1 MEVETIKMIA
11 TTYEGLEDVLGR
23 ELMRMGAEDVDTDTC
38 RVTFSGDK
46 YLLYQAN
53 YELRTALKIYKEVM
67 CFDFTSKEEF
77 LAQFKDYRWSKILNI
92 YKSFRVEA
100 SSKSPIINDNAEIKA
115 EITKIITAYFNE
127 KSHKTPPHDTQNPSV
142 VIVIELTEDNK
153 CKFLLDSSV
162 ESLSHRGYKV
172 SSVNAKYDEVYSA
185 GLVQLSGWKANTNFI
200 DPMCGQGTLL
210 IEAAM
215 FAYNIPAQV
224 CRENFGFFTWRDFD
238 AEMWQDIKSST
249 KIRIK
254 HNGEF
259 AFKLLG
265 YDSDELSVKA
275 ANQNI
280 KKAMLDKYITVE
292 KSDPVDID
300 APDGQNTAII
310 LAPKVDVYKQDET
323 KELTATLEKLAKK
336 VFKGAKVW
344 IHSDYEDL
352 PKAIGIQ
359 PTKVAEVKFSN
370 KDFKLGLY

>member
-1 MEVETIKMIA
+1 VEVETIKMIA

-292 KSDPVDID
+292 KSAPVDID

>member
-1 MEVETIKMIA
+1 VEVETIKMIA

>member
-23 ELMRMGAEDVDTDTC
+23 EPMRMGAEDVDTDTC

-100 SSKSPIINDNAEIKA
+100 SSKSPVINDNAEIKA

-336 VFKGAKVW
+336 VFKGSKVW

-359 PTKVAEVKFSN
+359 PTKVSEVKFSN

>member
-1 MEVETIKMIA
+1 
-11 TTYEGLEDVLGR
+11 
-23 ELMRMGAEDVDTDTC
+23 
-38 RVTFSGDK
+38 
-46 YLLYQAN
+46 
-53 YELRTALKIYKEVM
+53 
-67 CFDFTSKEEF
+67 
-77 LAQFKDYRWSKILNI
+77 
-92 YKSFRVEA
+92 
-100 SSKSPIINDNAEIKA
+100 
-115 EITKIITAYFNE
+115 
-127 KSHKTPPHDTQNPSV
+127 V

>member
-265 YDSDELSVKA
+265 YDSD
-275 ANQNI
+275 
-280 KKAMLDKYITVE
+280 
-292 KSDPVDID
+292 
-300 APDGQNTAII
+300 
-310 LAPKVDVYKQDET
+310 
-323 KELTATLEKLAKK
+323 
-336 VFKGAKVW
+336 
-344 IHSDYEDL
+344 
-352 PKAIGIQ
+352 
-359 PTKVAEVKFSN
+359 
-370 KDFKLGLY
+370 

>member
-310 LAPKVDVYKQDET
+310 LASKVDVYKQDET